1 MKKQDQNYKKLEDDL
16 KQLDELRLRAL
27 ADYQNLERRTE
38 EEKKDFAQYA
48 NSTLVLKILPGLDS
62 LEKAQEHLKDPGL
75 DLAIKQLKDGLK
87 EAGVA
92 ETNSIGVKFD
102 PEGMECL
109 ELVEGEEGTVI
120 DEARKGYKLGDKVIR
135 TAMVRVGTANKKG
148 ENI

>member
-1 MKKQDQNYKKLEDDL
+1 MKKTDQKFNKLEEDL
-16 KQLDELRLRAL
+16 KKLDELRLRAL

-48 NSTLVLKILPGLDS
+48 NSTLILKILPGLDS

-87 EAGVA
+87 ESGVA
-92 ETNSIGVKFD
+92 ETNSIGVEFD

-109 ELVEGEEGTVI
+109 ELVEGSEDMVI
-120 DEARKGYKLGDKVIR
+120 DEVRKGYQLGDKVIR
-135 TAMVRVGTANKKG
+135 TALVRVGTKNKG
-148 ENI
+148 ENL

>member
-1 MKKQDQNYKKLEDDL
+1 
-16 KQLDELRLRAL
+16 
-27 ADYQNLERRTE
+27 
-38 EEKKDFAQYA
+38 
-48 NSTLVLKILPGLDS
+48 
-62 LEKAQEHLKDPGL
+62 
-75 DLAIKQLKDGLK
+75 LK

-135 TAMVRVGTANKKG
+135 TAMVRVGTKNKG
-148 ENI
+148 EKII